1 MFVKINVIKYQGN
14 QGSVVQLPVWINM
27 YSVSYIDV
35 SDPKKLVVHMAG
47 ETGSGLYVTDE
58 ESINVLMSAVR

>member
-1 MFVKINVIKYQGN
+1 MFVKINAIKYQGN
-14 QGSVVQLPVWINM
+14 QGAVVQLPIWINM

-35 SDPKKLVVHMAG
+35 TDPKRLVVHMAG

-58 ESINVLMSAVR
+58 GSINALMSAVR